1 MKSFVDSFSIRD
13 RHSFH
18 HLLIV
23 CLFLSLI
30 FHLLL
35 ALGLKRVAFTPPGRV
50 ITEPPEKAV
59 RLEFVDSP
67 ERIAPL
73 EEEPKKTNLISNKS
87 SRAQDMI
94 PGRKKE
100 SQIPRAVGRGKE
112 KSIRL
117 RAAGAPETFRETAS
131 SRRPAEEKTAGGKI
145 PPARRRNPA
154 RGQKENLPAQL
165 YTGEGRDKFSSPE
178 ADHPEGKA
186 ALLKQVAYN
195 VRSTA
200 VGEYLTR
207 IKPRVINLWHFNIM
221 KNTFFIRSERTSIL
235 FKIMPDG
242 RLGRIKLN
250 KHQGPDIEMGYGL
263 NAIENSAPFPP
274 LTKEIRDYI
283 KDDGLWLEFT
293 FIYK

>member
-1 MKSFVDSFSIRD
+1 
-13 RHSFH
+13 
-18 HLLIV
+18 LL
-23 CLFLSLI
+23 LSLL
-30 FHLLL
+30 FHFLL
-35 ALGLKRVAFTPPGRV
+35 ALGLKRVALTPPA
-50 ITEPPEKAV
+50 IPIAPLPEKGV

-73 EEEPKKTNLISNKS
+73 KEEPKKTNLISNKS

-94 PGRKKE
+94 PGHQKD
-100 SQIPRAVGRGKE
+100 SPLPRAVGVREE

-117 RAAGAPETFRETAS
+117 RAAGAPESLREAAS
-131 SRRPAEEKTAGGKI
+131 SRRPAKEKTAGGKI
-145 PPARRRNPA
+145 PPALEKRSS
-154 RGQKENLPAQL
+154 RGHAGDILTHP
-165 YTGEGRDKFSSPE
+165 YPGEGRDKFSSPE
-178 ADHPEGKA
+178 ADHPEGSA
-186 ALLKQVAYN
+186 SILKQVAYN

-200 VGEYLTR
+200 VGKYLAR
-207 IKPRVINLWHFNIM
+207 IKPRVVNLWQFNIM
-221 KNTFFIRSERTSIL
+221 KNTFFIRSERTSVL

-250 KHQGPDIEMGYGL
+250 KHTGPEIEMGYGL

-274 LTKEIRDYI
+274 LTKEIRNYI